1 MSTEHPKRIGAYDVL
16 GKIGKG
22 GMGSVYKAVQPSLN
36 RIVAIKILADE
47 FGDDETSL
55 ERFKREAKAVAL
67 VNHPNVVQIIEMD
80 EADGDPYFVMEYVPG
95 TSLDAV
101 MQRRR
106 LSLTE
111 ALGIFKEVCKGL
123 QAAHRQNIVHRD
135 LNPRNVLVSEDLS
148 VVKLADFGISRV
160 EAISRA
166 EGTLSTGNIAM
177 GTLHYMAPEQSTG
190 IEDVDHRADI
200 YALGVL
206 LYEMLTGRVPV
217 GRFSL
222 PSQLEEAVPPE
233 VDPLVL
239 RCLSAEPGDR
249 YPTVD
254 RVLEAVV
261 KLEDQLRLSFAQDFK
276 GLSRSTSRLF
286 SRSTTNLKRR
296 PVLIAA
302 ALVAVAVLGAL
313 SFVLAR
319 GSAES
324 ATTLNPAIAAA
335 GTPRGEVLLVEPA
348 ERFGGAASTP
358 PEQGADIVLAELPI
372 PELDSSSP
380 PAAQESEAPAGRGPS
395 VDGSP
400 AVDPAPAPRP
410 VAPAASPAA
419 APAGSVLLDAA
430 QRKADA
436 GLTDQAL
443 TDFDELIAAGEPV
456 TAPAALL
463 ARARLEQKLGRDD
476 DAMASLIELNAR
488 YPKAKVAAEGQFQLG
503 KLFRDQGK
511 SRFREALAAFAVV
524 IDSYPGSAYVPASL
538 AHKAYLEEELKMTA
552 QDSVLSRR
560 VPAALLSL
568 RTLVDRFPK
577 DPAAEGAAWNLAEL
591 YRDLDLHAKAAQTY
605 VRLGES
611 FPSTTRDAWWEAGEL
626 FEEKVKDAAAA
637 IAAYQQV
644 PASSRNYAKAQRRLK
659 KLSS

>member
-1 MSTEHPKRIGAYDVL
+1 MTTEHPKRIGAYDVL

-36 RIVAIKILADE
+36 RIVAIKVLADE

-111 ALGIFKEVCKGL
+111 ALGVFKEVCKGL

-249 YPTVD
+249 YPTVE
-254 RVLEAVV
+254 RVLEAVT

-296 PVLIAA
+296 PTLLVA

-319 GSAES
+319 SPAETAVASA
-324 ATTLNPAIAAA
+324 P
-335 GTPRGEVLLVEPA
+335 PGEALLVEPA
-348 ERFGGAASTP
+348 ERFRGAASTP
-358 PEQGADIVLAELPI
+358 PGPGADIVPAEVPI
-372 PELDSSSP
+372 PELGSSSP
-380 PAAQESEAPAGRGPS
+380 PPAPESEAPADRGSS
-395 VDGSP
+395 VGGS
-400 AVDPAPAPRP
+400 AADDPAPATRP
-410 VAPAASPAA
+410 AAPAASPTA
-419 APAGSVLLDAA
+419 APAGSALLEAA

-436 GLTDQAL
+436 GLTEQAL
-443 TDFDELIAAGEPV
+443 ADFDELIAAVDPV

-463 ARARLEQKLGRDD
+463 ARARLEQKLGRDE

-488 YPKAKVAAEGQFQLG
+488 YPKAEVAAEGQFQLG
-503 KLFRDQGK
+503 MLFRDQGK
-511 SRFREALAAFAVV
+511 SRFREALAAFTVV
-524 IDSYPGSAYVPASL
+524 IDSYPGSAWVPASL
-538 AHKAYLEEELKMTA
+538 AHRANLEEELKMTA

-568 RTLVDRFPK
+568 RTLLDRFPT

-591 YRDLDLHAKAAQTY
+591 YRDLDLHAKAAETY

-626 FEEKVKDAAAA
+626 FEEKVKDPAAA
-637 IAAYQQV
+637 IAAYRQV